1 MEKRWIL
8 PLGLLVLAAI
18 LLQGSFFT
26 LNQTQQALV
35 LQFGEPKRVI
45 REPGLWV
52 KIPFVQNVVILD
64 RRVLD
69 IDPPVESAILADQK
83 RLEVDAY
90 ARYRIADPLM
100 FFQTLGNEQQARLRL
115 SVIVNSA
122 MRRVLGNVNLP
133 AVLSQEREKV
143 MADIKGQV
151 NQEAQ
156 RLGIEIVDVRL
167 RRADLPEQTSQAV
180 FARMRS
186 EREREAAE
194 ARAQGQELSQQIKSR
209 ADRDRTVLL
218 AEAQR
223 QAQIT
228 RGEGDNQ
235 AIRIMNEAI
244 SRNPEFYSFY
254 RSLQAYRDTLKPDD
268 TTLVLSPGAD
278 FFKYLGASGG
288 AGDHRRAD
296 K

>member
-1 MEKRWIL
+1 MEKRWFL
-8 PLGLLVLAAI
+8 PLGLLVLLAI
-18 LLQGSFFT
+18 VLQATFFT
-26 LNQTQQALV
+26 LDQTQQALV

-45 REPGLWV
+45 REPGLWA
-52 KIPFVQNVVILD
+52 KIPFVQNVVLLE

-69 IDPPVESAILADQK
+69 VDPPVESAILADQK

-100 FFQTLGNEQQARLRL
+100 FYQALGNEQQARLRL

-122 MRRVLGNVNLP
+122 MRRVLGNANLP
-133 AVLSQEREKV
+133 SVLSQGREKV
-143 MADIKGQV
+143 MADIKSQV

-167 RRADLPEQTSQAV
+167 RRADLPEQTSQAT

-235 AIRIMNEAI
+235 AIRIMNDAI
-244 SRNPEFYSFY
+244 GHNVEFYSFY

-268 TTLVLSPGAD
+268 TTMVLSPGAD
-278 FFKYLGASGG
+278 FFKYLGAGG
-288 AGDHRRAD
+288 GRRPD

>member
-1 MEKRWIL
+1 MEKRWIV
-8 PLGLLVLAAI
+8 PLGVLVLLAI
-18 LLQGSFFT
+18 VLQSTFFT

-45 REPGLWV
+45 REPGLYMKW
-52 KIPFVQNVVILD
+52 PFMLQNVVVLD

-143 MADIKGQV
+143 MADIKAQV

-278 FFKYLGASGG
+278 FFKYLGAGG
-288 AGDHRRAD
+288 TAERKRAE